1 MGAFN
6 PLSFVT
12 GKFSIWIIGVLVATS
27 MSLAGW
33 IYLLKADI
41 KVEQAERREIEN
53 ALALQSSL
61 IEANRASYETNLETA
76 KEQQQRVK
84 IEYKTKVKI
93 IEKWRDSNATCSGSI
108 AYLNSYNF

>member
-6 PLSFVT
+6 LLSFAT
-12 GKFSIWIIGVLVATS
+12 GKGSLWIIGILVATS

-33 IYLLKADI
+33 VYLLKADI
-41 KVEQAERREIEN
+41 KVEQSERREIQN
-53 ALALQSSL
+53 ALALQSS
-61 IEANRASYETNLETA
+61 IIETSRATYEANLQTA

-93 IEKWRDSNATCSGSI
+93 IEKWKENNATCNDALG
-108 AYLNSYNF
+108 YLNTYNF

>member
-12 GKFSIWIIGVLVATS
+12 GRASLWIIGVLVTTS
-27 MSLAGW
+27 MSLSGW
-33 IYLLKADI
+33 VYLLKADI
-41 KVEQAERREIEN
+41 KVEQSERREIQN
-53 ALALQSSL
+53 AIALQSS
-61 IEANRASYETNLETA
+61 IIETNLRTA

-93 IEKWRDSNATCSGSI
+93 IEKWRDTNATCDDALG
-108 AYLNSYNF
+108 YLNTYNF